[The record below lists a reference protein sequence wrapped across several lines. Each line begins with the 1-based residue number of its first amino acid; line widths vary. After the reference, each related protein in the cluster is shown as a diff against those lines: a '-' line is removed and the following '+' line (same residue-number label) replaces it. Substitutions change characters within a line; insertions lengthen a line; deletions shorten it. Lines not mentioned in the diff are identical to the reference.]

1 MDVQALGICRFS
13 YPSELAAFKVK
24 HESLEARRAALYD
37 PHRLNR
43 RMFYFEHCLVPCLK
57 AQTDP
62 EFTFLILIGEQ
73 LPAAF
78 RDRLEAVVKTCPQI
92 RVVARPEGGNV
103 TDVSRDVLLAA
114 RDRSVDVVAEF
125 RIDDDDAVSV
135 DFIARS
141 KLIFEGLSMTLLEN
155 ERQFCVDFIQ
165 GLCAVAKPGRVEMTP
180 VATRYWSC
188 AMTLYLRPGN
198 PKCALDFHHR
208 RVWRRMPTL
217 TVPKPHMFI
226 RGSHEF
232 NDAGKKGDVFSTQ
245 ENTEPTLDVEAA
257 RIMLRER
264 FGIDHDAMQA
274 AWQLHQRKYP
284 V

>member
-1 MDVQALGICRFS
+1 MHVQALGICRFS

-24 HESLEARRAALYD
+24 HESLEVRRAALYD
-37 PHRLNR
+37 PQRLNR
-43 RMFYFEHCLVPCLK
+43 RMFYFEQCLIPSLK

-62 EFTFLILIGEQ
+62 EFTFLVLIGEQ
-73 LPAAF
+73 LPAEF
-78 RDRLEAVVKTCPQI
+78 RSRLEAAITGCAAIRIVV
-92 RVVARPEGGNV
+92 VPEGRNV
-103 TDVSRDVLLAA
+103 TDVSREALLAA
-114 RDRSVDVVAEF
+114 RDRSAETVAEF
-125 RIDDDDAVSV
+125 RIDDDDAVAV

-141 KLIFEGLSMTLLEN
+141 KLTFEGLSMTLLEN

-165 GLCAVAKPGRVEMTP
+165 GFCAVAKPDRVELTP

-188 AMTLYLRPGN
+188 AMTRYLRPGN

-217 TVPKPHMFI
+217 TVPKPHMYI

-232 NDAGKKGDVFSTQ
+232 NAAGKKGDVFATQ
-245 ENTEPTLDVEAA
+245 ENTEPVLAAPAA
-257 RIMLRER
+257 REVLQDR

-274 AWQLHQRKYP
+274 AWHAHQRKYP